1 MRIVG
6 DIVPVWRAQLSH
18 GNHTDFRNA
27 VEGPNRHSWAS
38 AYGPIHQERERSALR
53 PGGQLRTIS
62 SLWRYTAYSS
72 QQDSAPTP
80 PV

>member
-38 AYGPIHQERERSALR
+38 AYGPIHQEEGEVSAASRWAAPHYKLVME
-53 PGGQLRTIS
+53 IH
-62 SLWRYTAYSS
+62 SL
-72 QQDSAPTP
+72 
-80 PV
+80 